1 MLGKELA
8 WLLNKRMYEWT
19 FEDAQKCIEINVNL
33 GVYRVLFL
41 RIGDRY
47 VEMELDLDEWLDV
60 R

>member
-1 MLGKELA
+1 MNGRL
-8 WLLNKRMYEWT
+8 
-19 FEDAQKCIEINVNL
+19 EDAQKCIEINVNL

-47 VEMELDLDEWLDV
+47 VEMEFDLDEWLDV